1 MKMSI
6 FVRKMGIFVRKM
18 GKFERYEAG
27 NKQ

>member
-1 MKMSI
+1 MKMGI

-18 GKFERYEAG
+18 GKFERYETG